1 MFDFK
6 AEGFFSPLFP
16 PICKEEKKNA
26 IMWEMLILMEK
37 LHCADFHRV
46 ENPQSETS
54 GLAPAPEPS

>member
-1 MFDFK
+1 
-6 AEGFFSPLFP
+6 
-16 PICKEEKKNA
+16 
-26 IMWEMLILMEK
+26 MWEMLILMEK